1 MLLDEWTAH
10 GERMGRSPKTLH
22 EYRRKIDKQIRPAL
36 GAKRLDKLTAHDLDR
51 FYAAQLATGLGERSV
66 HHLHR
71 MISAALRQ
79 GRKWG
84 WVSTNVADDATP
96 PDARRNGD
104 VGSLTRSSVRA
115 NPRGGPAVITFA
127 GAGRRSSRWPY

>member
-1 MLLDEWTAH
+1 MGATATFGVLLDEWTAH

-51 FYAAQLATGLGERSV
+51 FYAAQLGTGLAERTV
-66 HHLHR
+66 HHMHR
-71 MISAALRQ
+71 IISVALRQ

-84 WVSTNVADDATP
+84 WVTVQRRGRCHGTDAP
-96 PDARRNGD
+96 KVELSVPRRPGC
-104 VGSLTRSSVRA
+104 RH
-115 NPRGGPAVITFA
+115 
-127 GAGRRSSRWPY
+127 